1 MKQLIKKILKAF
13 VPARLKRYL
22 RHCRKVRKLYGIGYV
37 DILRRVHIVRFI
49 KEMERSGDYVR
60 QMGLMFKKL
69 HINKDSFYIYPY
81 DVCVLRQIPNS
92 VSNICSITVD
102 YSTVLES
109 SLAELAQT
117 LVGNTAFEN
126 HEQQVIKHI
135 RLMVDRI
142 KDKLGNSSREIEL
155 KHYFERMTDTRPAS
169 LDEAIQ
175 KLLFYNALF
184 WQMRH
189 YHNGLGRLDMILA
202 PYYEQDRE
210 KGKITREGAKQLL
223 RETCLCLNRDMRAKS
238 MSLYGDTGQ
247 YILLGGIDVEGKNIH
262 NDLTEIFLE
271 LFTEMKLPDPKLILR
286 VNDLT
291 DDIIWRKAI
300 ECISTGC
307 GSPLLMNETLIMDGM
322 RKFGY
327 NENDVWNVGT
337 SACWEP
343 LIIGKSFDQNNP
355 LPNIPIITSLNKVLY
370 RGKDYETFESLL
382 NDCKTEIKNQ
392 IANSVHD
399 IQFDVSPLYS
409 LFFDDCIKEKKDY
422 TLGGARYAYHG
433 VQIVSFPN
441 LVNSLLN
448 LKMLVFERKAY
459 TLEDCVE
466 ALRKNFEGEDTLL
479 FAIRHNDLQFGST
492 NKEVVDLTNGL
503 MLFISNVVDELTLNG
518 KKVKVGFSSPSY
530 ISASRKVNATFDGR
544 KDKEPFAV
552 HISPV
557 SKNIDIQEVI
567 DFASMLD
574 YSGNRLN
581 GNVVDFI
588 LPSSFVAQPD
598 KLRIILK
605 NAIHKGIFELQLN
618 VLDAETLKDAKLHP
632 EKYPNLVVRVWGFS
646 AYFNELPED
655 YKDNLIKRAEA
666 YA

>member
-1 MKQLIKKILKAF
+1 MKQIIKIILKVF
-13 VPARLKRYL
+13 VPARLNRYL
-22 RHCRKVRKLYGIGYV
+22 RHCWKIRKLYGIGFIDV
-37 DILRRVHIVRFI
+37 LRRVHIVRFSN
-49 KEMERSGDYVR
+49 KMERSDDYIR
-60 QMGLMFKKL
+60 QMGVIFKKL
-69 HINKDSFYIYPY
+69 YINRDSFYIYPY
-81 DVCVLRQIPNS
+81 DACVYREYPDS

-109 SLAELAQT
+109 NLADLERMLT
-117 LVGNTAFEN
+117 GNTAFEK
-126 HEQQVIKHI
+126 HEQQVIRHI
-135 RLMVDRI
+135 RLLVDRV
-142 KDKLGNSSREIEL
+142 KSRLGNSGREIEL
-155 KHYFERMTDTRPAS
+155 RRYFERMLDARPAS
-169 LDEAIQ
+169 FDEAIQ

-202 PYYEQDRE
+202 PYYDQDRE

-223 RETCLCLNRDMRAKS
+223 REMCLHLSRDMRAKS
-238 MSLYGDTGQ
+238 MGLYGDTGQ
-247 YILLGGIDVEGKNIH
+247 YILLGGIDAEGKNIH

-271 LFTEMKLPDPKLILR
+271 LITEMNIPDPKLILR
-286 VNDLT
+286 VNDQT
-291 DDIIWRKAI
+291 DDITWRKAI

-327 NENDVWNVGT
+327 CENDVWNVGT

-355 LPNIPIITSLNKVLY
+355 LPNIPVITSLNKVLY
-370 RGKDYETFESLL
+370 RSRDYKTFESLL
-382 NDCKTEIKNQ
+382 NDCKTEIANQ
-392 IANSVHD
+392 LTNSVHD

-422 TLGGARYAYHG
+422 TQGGARYAYHG

-448 LKMLVFERKAY
+448 LKTLVFERKAY
-459 TLEDCVE
+459 TFEECVK
-466 ALRKNFEGEDTLL
+466 ALHKNFEGEETLL
-479 FAIRHNDLQFGST
+479 YAIRHNDLQFGST
-492 NKEVVDLTNGL
+492 NKEVVDLTNDL
-503 MLFISNVVDELTLNG
+503 MLFISSVVDKLTLNG
-518 KKVKVGFSSPSY
+518 KKVKVGFSSSAY
-530 ISASRKVNATFDGR
+530 IGASKKVDATFDGR

-567 DFASMLD
+567 DFASLLN

-588 LPSSFVAQPD
+588 IPSSFVKQPD

-618 VLDAETLKDAKLHP
+618 VLDAETLKEAKLHP

>member
-1 MKQLIKKILKAF
+1 MKQLIKKILKAI

-22 RHCRKVRKLYGIGYV
+22 RLCRKVRKLYGIGYFDV
-37 DILRRVHIVRFI
+37 LRRVHIVRFD
-49 KEMERSGDYVR
+49 KEMERSDDYIR

-69 HINKDSFYIYPY
+69 YINKNSFYIYPY
-81 DVCVLRQIPNS
+81 DACVHREYPDS

-109 SLAELAQT
+109 SLADLEQQLT
-117 LVGNTAFEN
+117 GDTAFEK
-126 HEQQVIKHI
+126 HEQQVISHI
-135 RLMVDRI
+135 RLLVDRV
-142 KDKLGNSSREIEL
+142 KSKLGNTGREIEL
-155 KHYFERMTDTRPAS
+155 RRYFERMPDARPAS
-169 LDEAIQ
+169 FDEAIQ

-202 PYYEQDRE
+202 PYYDQDRDN
-210 KGKITREGAKQLL
+210 GKITREGAKQLL
-223 RETCLCLNRDMRAKS
+223 REMCLHLNRDMRFKS
-238 MSLYGDTGQ
+238 LVLYGDTGQ
-247 YILLGGIDVEGKNIH
+247 YILLGGIDAEGKNIH

-271 LFTEMKLPDPKLILR
+271 LFAEMKLPDPKLILR
-286 VNDLT
+286 VNNQT
-291 DDIIWRKAI
+291 DDIVWRKAI

-355 LPNIPIITSLNKVLY
+355 LPNIPVITSLNKVLF
-370 RGKDYETFESLL
+370 GSKDYETFESLL
-382 NDCKTEIKNQ
+382 DACKTEIASQ
-392 IANSVHD
+392 ITKAVHD

-422 TLGGARYAYHG
+422 TQGGARYAYHG

-441 LVNSLLN
+441 LINALLN
-448 LKMLVFERKAY
+448 LKTLVFESKAY
-459 TLEDCVE
+459 TLQHCVE
-466 ALRKNFEGEDTLL
+466 ALHKNFEGKDTLL
-479 FAIRHNDLQFGST
+479 YAIRHNDLQFGST
-492 NKEVVDLTNGL
+492 NKEVVDLTNDL
-503 MLFISNVVDELTLNG
+503 MLFISKVVDELTLNG
-518 KKVKVGFSSPSY
+518 EKVKVGFSSSAY
-530 ISASRKVNATFDGR
+530 IGASRKVNATIDGR

-567 DFASMLD
+567 DFASMLN

-605 NAIHKGIFELQLN
+605 NAIQKGIFELQLN
-618 VLDAETLKDAKLHP
+618 VLDAATLKDAKLHP